1 MRHRWAHRKLG
12 RTTEHRRA
20 LLRNLATAL
29 FQHERITTTLAKA
42 KELRSYAEKLI
53 TRARRDTV
61 HDRRLVA
68 RELRDR
74 TLVKHLFDE
83 IAPRYAGRPGGYT
96 RIVKMMP
103 RRGDGAEMAIIELVE
118 AGGSAK
124 EKPRKKA
131 EKAETPA
138 PAAEA
143 PAETAPAAEQ
153 AEEQAAAE
161 TEETTPDEEKKAEAG
176 EEPPGGGE

>member
-42 KELRSYAEKLI
+42 KELRPYAEKLI

-96 RIVKMMP
+96 RIVRMMP
-103 RRGDGAEMAIIELVE
+103 RRGDNAEMAIIELVE
-118 AGGSAK
+118 AGQPSGGR
-124 EKPRKKA
+124 ERKATPA
-131 EKAETPA
+131 EKEQ
-138 PAAEA
+138 PAAAAQAAEEAA
-143 PAETAPAAEQ
+143 PAEAQ
-153 AEEQAAAE
+153 AEEGAPAE
-161 TEETTPDEEKKAEAG
+161 EAEEKPGSG
-176 EEPPGGGE
+176 EESPGDGE

>member
-83 IAPRYAGRPGGYT
+83 IAPRYAGRAGGYT
-96 RIVKMMP
+96 RIVRMMP

-118 AGGSAK
+118 AGTPAK
-124 EKPRKKA
+124 GKPRK
-131 EKAETPA
+131 EKAAQAEPA
-138 PAAEA
+138 QRA
-143 PAETAPAAEQ
+143 PAE
-153 AEEQAAAE
+153 AAAE
-161 TEETTPDEEKKAEAG
+161 VGTGTEATSETSGEEKKADPG
-176 EEPPGGGE
+176 EEPAGGGE

>member
-131 EKAETPA
+131 EKAEAPA
-138 PAAEA
+138 PAAAEA
-143 PAETAPAAEQ
+143 PAETAPAAGQ
-153 AEEQAAAE
+153 AEEQAA
-161 TEETTPDEEKKAEAG
+161 EETTPDEEKKAEAG

>member
-29 FQHERITTTLAKA
+29 FQHERITTTLPKA

-74 TLVKHLFDE
+74 TLVRHLFDE

-96 RIVKMMP
+96 RIVRLMT

-118 AGGSAK
+118 AGATSK
-124 EKPRKKA
+124 EKPRRKRRPEASA
-131 EKAETPA
+131 EPAAAA
-138 PAAEA
+138 PAGDEA
-143 PAETAPAAEQ
+143 PAGESGAG
-153 AEEQAAAE
+153 
-161 TEETTPDEEKKAEAG
+161 DGKDSAG
-176 EEPPGGGE
+176 EPSTADDADVGEDKAGSGE